1 MPDTLLEYHF
11 VLYNL
16 IYVSGRKSEHLTSF
30 YTNFVSP
37 SKKKN
42 REEIKDE
49 KSLLSV
55 YLFCGKVIIC
65 FTFLFIHSFIF

>member
-11 VLYNL
+11 ILYNL
-16 IYVSGRKSEHLTSF
+16 IYVSGRKSEHLTFF

-42 REEIKDE
+42 REKIKDE

-55 YLFCGKVIIC
+55 DLSCGKLIVC
-65 FTFLFIHSFIF
+65 FDFLFIHSFF